1 MQMGRQ
7 GKLSY
12 IFLVLAITVATYTSI
27 QVVGKQT
34 IRLDGTL
41 ADFFVLVPDSMNPFF
56 QILTELGDKKGIY
69 LVAFFALGWLL
80 FFRKNFVGAA
90 AIILSVVLG
99 NEMNKLL
106 KELIA
111 RPRPDLEHFA
121 PVNSNS
127 FPSGH
132 AMVGFIVYF
141 FLAYLII
148 ESLKTKSNKV
158 IVGAFAGLLLLLI
171 GASRIILNVHYP
183 SDVIAGFAFGYI
195 WVFIWSMLYHYFR
208 MKFKRS

>member
-1 MQMGRQ
+1 MHMGSK
-7 GKLSY
+7 GKVY
-12 IFLVLAITVATYTSI
+12 FIFLILAVIVAIYTSI
-27 QVVGKQT
+27 HVIGKHT
-34 IRLDGTL
+34 IGLDGTL
-41 ADFFVLVPDSMNPFF
+41 ADLFVLVPDSMNPFF
-56 QILTELGDKKGIY
+56 RVLTELGDKKGIY

-80 FFRKNFVGAA
+80 FRRNVVGAA
-90 AIILSVVLG
+90 AIILSVTLG

-106 KELIA
+106 KDLIA
-111 RPRPDLEHFA
+111 RPRPDLEHLA

-148 ESLKTKSNKV
+148 ETLKTKSRKV
-158 IVGAFAGLLLLLI
+158 VVGLLAGLLLVLI

-183 SDVIAGFAFGYI
+183 SDVIGGFAFGYI
-195 WVFIWSMLYHYFR
+195 WVYIWILIYNELKE
-208 MKFKRS
+208 KFKKS

>member
-1 MQMGRQ
+1 MQMESK

-12 IFLVLAITVATYTSI
+12 IFLILAVIVATYTSI
-27 QVVGKQT
+27 QVVGQHT
-34 IRLDGTL
+34 IGLDDTL
-41 ADFFVLVPDSMNPFF
+41 ADLFVLVPDSMNPFF
-56 QILTELGDKKGIY
+56 LLVTELGDKKGIY
-69 LVAFFALGWLL
+69 LVAIFALGWLL
-80 FFRKNFVGAA
+80 MKRNLVGAA
-90 AIILSVVLG
+90 AIILSVALG

-106 KELIA
+106 KDLIA
-111 RPRPDLEHFA
+111 RPRPDLEHLA

-148 ESLKTKSNKV
+148 EEVRTKSRKV
-158 IVGAFAGLLLLLI
+158 IVALLAGLLLLLI

-183 SDVIAGFAFGYI
+183 SDVIGGYAFGYI
-195 WVFIWSMLYHYFR
+195 WVFIWILLYQYFKK
-208 MKFKRS
+208 KFKKS

>member
-1 MQMGRQ
+1 MQMGSK
-7 GKLSY
+7 GKY
-12 IFLVLAITVATYTSI
+12 FFIFLILAVIIATYTSI
-27 QVVGKQT
+27 QVIGKQT
-34 IRLDGTL
+34 IGLDGTL

-56 QILTELGDKKGIY
+56 QVLTELGDKKGIY
-69 LVAFFALGWLL
+69 LVAFFALGWLV
-80 FFRKNFVGAA
+80 FKRNIVGAV

-99 NEMNKLL
+99 NEVNKLL
-106 KELIA
+106 KDLIA
-111 RPRPDLEHFA
+111 RPRPDLEHLA
-121 PVNSNS
+121 SVNSNS

-148 ESLKTKSNKV
+148 ETLKTKSRKV
-158 IVGAFAGLLLLLI
+158 IVGVLAGLLLLLI

-195 WVFIWSMLYHYFR
+195 WVSIWIMIYNELKKKLKKS
-208 MKFKRS
+208 